1 MRISKKDYN
10 IAGAGKH
17 VCEVVAL
24 FAVSSRQ
31 GQLEDR
37 VAGVRERWLWW
48 LFAVALGLILVGIG
62 YVMPQRASNSADR
75 SSTGQI
81 TNEVLETTRGL
92 QLTQQQAV
100 DQLQVVQDQLVAQKV
115 ETKKLTEQVGILTL
129 KLQTLQQSVA
139 EIPAPSALAT
149 GPAPSSSSKARH

>member
-1 MRISKKDYN
+1 
-10 IAGAGKH
+10 
-17 VCEVVAL
+17 L
-24 FAVSSRQ
+24 FATSSRQ

-37 VAGVRERWLWW
+37 AAGVRERWLWW

-62 YVMPQRASNSADR
+62 YVMPQRGFTSNSAGR
-75 SSTGQI
+75 SSAVEQF

-100 DQLQVVQDQLVAQKV
+100 DQLQVVQDQLVAQKA
-115 ETKKLTEQVGILTL
+115 ETKKLTDQVSILTE

-149 GPAPSSSSKARH
+149 GPAPSSSSKTRH

>member
-1 MRISKKDYN
+1 M
-10 IAGAGKH
+10 
-17 VCEVVAL
+17 

-62 YVMPQRASNSADR
+62 YVMPQRGFASNSAGR
-75 SSTGQI
+75 SSTSAAEQF
-81 TNEVLETTRGL
+81 TNEFLETTRGL

-100 DQLQVVQDQLVAQKV
+100 DQLQVVQDQLVAQKA

-149 GPAPSSSSKARH
+149 GPAPSSSSKARHYH

>member
-1 MRISKKDYN
+1 
-10 IAGAGKH
+10 
-17 VCEVVAL
+17 L
-24 FAVSSRQ
+24 FAASSRQ

-37 VAGVRERWLWW
+37 AAGVRERWLWW

-62 YVMPQRASNSADR
+62 YVMPQRGFGSNSA
-75 SSTGQI
+75 GQF

-100 DQLQVVQDQLVAQKV
+100 DQLQVVQDQLVAQKA
-115 ETKKLTEQVGILTL
+115 ETKKLTEQVVILTE

>member
-1 MRISKKDYN
+1 M
-10 IAGAGKH
+10 
-17 VCEVVAL
+17 
-24 FAVSSRQ
+24 FAAPSRQ

-37 VAGVRERWLWW
+37 AAGVPERWLWW

-62 YVMPQRASNSADR
+62 YVMPQRGFASNSA
-75 SSTGQI
+75 
-81 TNEVLETTRGL
+81 VLETTRGL

-100 DQLQVVQDQLVAQKV
+100 DQLQVVQDQLVAQKA
-115 ETKKLTEQVGILTL
+115 ETKKLTEQVAILTE

-149 GPAPSSSSKARH
+149 GPAPSSSSKSRH